1 MVNKKLD
8 YYQEKFFDGII
19 SLIYIL
25 IIISF
30 LGIFTNASTYLN
42 DVNYYLRVYVCL
54 FLIWRFNPFRNID
67 IFTSLDRKIAFNSGI
82 FILTTTILNT
92 YIDKFKQKLNQNQ
105 DVNIIRRD
113 IDHLLEPNSY

>member
-1 MVNKKLD
+1 MVNKRLD
-8 YYQEKFFDGII
+8 YYQERFFDGVII
-19 SLIYIL
+19 IIYIL

-54 FLIWRFNPFRNID
+54 FLIWRFNPFRSID
-67 IFTSLDRKIAFNSGI
+67 MFTNLDRKIAFNAGI

-92 YIDKFKQKLNQNQ
+92 YIVEIKQKFNNNK
-105 DVNIIRRD
+105 VVSNIRGD
-113 IDHLLEPNSY
+113 IDYLIASNSF

>member
-8 YYQEKFFDGII
+8 YYQENFFDGII

-42 DVNYYLRVYVCL
+42 DINYYLRVYVCL

-67 IFTSLDRKIAFNSGI
+67 IFTSLDRKVAFNSGI